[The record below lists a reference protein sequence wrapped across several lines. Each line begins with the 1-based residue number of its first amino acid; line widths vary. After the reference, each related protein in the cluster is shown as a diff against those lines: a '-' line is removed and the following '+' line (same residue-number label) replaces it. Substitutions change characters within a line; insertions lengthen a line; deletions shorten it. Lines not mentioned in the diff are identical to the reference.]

1 MLLQSRMTF
10 LYASYIHLQ
19 FEKRAANVLSQYHLN
34 KGKHNWEKFKFH
46 IFEDQS
52 TPHQDI
58 EEEIESLKNDLQEC
72 RAAKSNLEA
81 EKKRFFLRK

>member
-1 MLLQSRMTF
+1 MLSQSRMTC
-10 LYASYIHLQ
+10 LYASYIHHQ
-19 FEKRAANVLSQYHLN
+19 FKKRAANVLSQYRLN

-52 TPHQDI
+52 TPHQGI

-81 EKKRFFLRK
+81 EKKGSF

>member
-34 KGKHNWEKFKFH
+34 KHNWEKIKFH

-52 TPHQDI
+52 TPHQDL

-81 EKKRFFLRK
+81 EKKGSF